1 MRDCLIV
8 ASNFPPIQSAGVYR
22 TLRLVKYLP
31 NHGWR
36 LKVLTLSTDTL
47 LPNATT
53 DFSLLDQI
61 AKDIE
66 VYRAPARFPIETFN
80 RVTGRAKRKRPQ
92 LDITPKQDLT
102 TESAAHDRQ
111 QLVSD
116 SMRNGNLSGWS
127 QRLKDRLTIPWKT
140 PDRLIGWVGA
150 AAKLGTQVV
159 RNSTPD
165 LIYSS
170 GPPWSNHLVAG
181 KIVSAT
187 GLPWVADFRDP
198 WVGNAFRPNR
208 SGDTW
213 AGRKH
218 RMLEANVY
226 MSASTVIFNTARARY
241 DAIDR
246 IGDSLAK
253 KSVVIPNGFD
263 PEHFEVINTQPNE
276 NLPKRTK
283 PIQMIHA
290 GAFYGKRNVD
300 SMLAVIGEM
309 KQAGKLSAGDFQLEL
324 IGKIRSHEKSLI
336 EQHSISDL
344 VTQTPPMPHQ
354 KCLERLFTADVLLLV
369 QTEAPLCIPGKLY
382 EYVALEKPILTL
394 AAEGSTADL
403 VAQENLGPCIDPAD
417 RALLEA
423 GLHHLLQQIGSGE
436 FQQQDRSVR
445 DRYDGYQQMAL
456 FDEVFRRAICGR
468 SDARLGD
475 KVS

>member
-31 NHGWR
+31 NLGWR

-47 LPNATT
+47 LPNVTT

-61 AKDIE
+61 PEDIE
-66 VYRAPARFPIETFN
+66 IYRAPARFPIETFN
-80 RVTGRAKRKRPQ
+80 RITGRAKRKRPQ
-92 LDITPKQDLT
+92 QGNTPKHDLT
-102 TESAAHDRQ
+102 TVITTQDRQ
-111 QLVSD
+111 QTVSD
-116 SMRNGNLSGWS
+116 STKNNGASSSWS
-127 QRLKDRLTIPWKT
+127 QRLKDRLTLPWKT

-150 AAKLGTQVV
+150 AAKLGTKVA
-159 RNSTPD
+159 RNSKPD

-213 AGRKH
+213 VGRKH
-218 RMLEANVY
+218 RMLEEKVYKTAN
-226 MSASTVIFNTARARY
+226 AVIFNTARARY

-246 IGDSLAK
+246 IGDALAK

-283 PIQMIHA
+283 PIRMIHA
-290 GAFYGKRNVD
+290 GAFYGKRNID
-300 SMLAVIGEM
+300 SMLMVLGEM
-309 KQAGKLSAGDFQLEL
+309 KQAGKLSADDFQLEL

-336 EQHSISDL
+336 EQHSINDL
-344 VTQTPPMPHQ
+344 VILTPPMPHQ
-354 KCLERLFTADVLLLV
+354 ECLERLFTADVLLLV

-382 EYVALEKPILTL
+382 EYVALEKPVLTL

-403 VAQENLGPCIDPAD
+403 VAHDNLGPCIDPAD
-417 RALLEA
+417 KARLQT
-423 GLHHLLQQIGSGE
+423 GLHHLIQELTAGKFEGYDS
-436 FQQQDRSVR
+436 SLR
-445 DRYDGYQQMAL
+445 DRYDGRQQMAL
-456 FDEVFRRAICGR
+456 FDEVFSRAVVP
-468 SDARLGD
+468 
-475 KVS
+475 K